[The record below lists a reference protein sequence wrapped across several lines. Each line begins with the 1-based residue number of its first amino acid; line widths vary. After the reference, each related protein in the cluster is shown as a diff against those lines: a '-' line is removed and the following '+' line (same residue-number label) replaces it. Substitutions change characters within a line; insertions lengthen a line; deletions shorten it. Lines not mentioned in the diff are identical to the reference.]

1 MHPLDFF
8 CGDEKELL
16 KQKISEVFEK
26 GMAEVE
32 ACFFTKYNEKL
43 NYFFNGWRVI
53 FEDKFCLIG
62 VGIDINE
69 LKNAEEELNQSSRQ
83 LRKLTTHLQN
93 IRDEERKRI
102 GREIHDELGQQLT
115 AIKMDVAWID
125 KKTPEDSTIIKTKLR
140 NIITLLD
147 TSNLSVRKILNEL
160 RADILDNHGLK
171 SALEW
176 QGRRFNANTGISF
189 SFDCSEISVNLDE
202 PVSNCIFRVFQ
213 EALTNIT
220 KYAEAKNVVSSLHFM
235 DDKIVLEMDLL
246 KSSHT
251 FGILGIKER
260 VTSLNGK
267 FSLVSSPGK
276 GTEIMITIPMITT
289 PVQIQY

>member
-26 GMAEVE
+26 GMGEVE
-32 ACFFTKYNEKL
+32 ACFFTKYNQKL
-43 NYFFNGWRVI
+43 DYYFNGWRVM
-53 FEDKFCLIG
+53 FEDKPCLIG
-62 VGIDINE
+62 VGIGITE
-69 LKNAEEELNQSSRQ
+69 LKKAEEELNQTSRQ

-125 KKTPEDSTIIKTKLR
+125 KKTPEETSVIKTKLR

-160 RADILDNHGLK
+160 RADILDHHGLK

-176 QGRRFNANTGISF
+176 QGRKFTANTNIPIF
-189 SFDCSEISVNLDE
+189 FDCEEISVQLEE

-213 EALTNIT
+213 EGLTNIT
-220 KYAEAKNVVSSLHFM
+220 KYAEAKNVVSSLHCTDNKIILKLK
-235 DDKIVLEMDLL
+235 DDGKGFDTALL
-246 KSSHT
+246 KSNPT

-267 FSLVSSPGK
+267 FELVSSPGEET
-276 GTEIMITIPMITT
+276 GITITIP
-289 PVQIQY
+289 V